1 MRIRLG
7 WRKFGRTLGRTAMK
21 VAEVMT
27 RGVISIAPTDS
38 MRKAAQLMLQ
48 YDMSGFP
55 VMDRGKLAG
64 IVTEGDF
71 LRRAEIGTERPRI
84 RWIEL
89 LTDPG
94 QLAEDYAHAHGRKVE
109 EVMTREVVTVAE
121 DASLEDV
128 VRLMERHRIKRL
140 PVVKGDAVVGII
152 SRANLLHAFIV
163 GSPKAATAL
172 VRDAAIRGALV
183 ATLDKEPWSA
193 HVVFNA
199 IVENGIVDFDGVI
212 RDERQRVA
220 LRIAAENIPGVKA
233 VRDHRLKL
241 DPGAAG

>member
-1 MRIRLG
+1 
-7 WRKFGRTLGRTAMK
+7 MK

-48 YDMSGFP
+48 YDVSGFP
-55 VMDRGKLAG
+55 VMDRGRLAG
-64 IVTEGDF
+64 IITEGDF
-71 LRRAEIGTERPRI
+71 LRRAEIGAEGTRT

-94 QLAEDYAHAHGRKVE
+94 QLAEDYARAHGRKVE
-109 EVMTREVVTVAE
+109 EVMTREVVTVDE

-128 VRLMERHRIKRL
+128 ARLMEKHRVKRL
-140 PVVKGDAVVGII
+140 PVVRGDAVIGIV

-163 GSPKAATAL
+163 GSAKAATAP
-172 VRDAAIRGALV
+172 VSDAAIRDALV
-183 ATLDKEPWSA
+183 ATLDKEPWA
-193 HVVFNA
+193 PQGAVKVV
-199 IVENGIVDFDGVI
+199 VENGIVDFDGVI

-241 DPGAAG
+241 DPGAVG